1 MNDPSCLEKCLE
13 DIGLFGSKT
22 SGSGEGF
29 SWDKKM
35 ELEDVVEA
43 ISNMTTDESEYTK
56 SFWDYSAYLSKV
68 ALMPIAMV

>member
-1 MNDPSCLEKCLE
+1 M
-13 DIGLFGSKT
+13 FGPET

-43 ISNMTTDESEYTK
+43 ISNMTTDESKCTK
-56 SFWDYSAYLSKV
+56 SFWDTHIAYSFLG
-68 ALMPIAMV
+68 IE

>member
-13 DIGLFGSKT
+13 DIGLVGSKT

-43 ISNMTTDESEYTK
+43 ISNMTTDESKCTK
-56 SFWDYSAYLSKV
+56 SFWDYIHSAYS
-68 ALMPIAMV
+68 

>member
-1 MNDPSCLEKCLE
+1 M
-13 DIGLFGSKT
+13 FGPET

-43 ISNMTTDESEYTK
+43 IGNMTTDESKCTK
-56 SFWDYSAYLSKV
+56 HFRIDRAYHLSGKKEDKD
-68 ALMPIAMV
+68 